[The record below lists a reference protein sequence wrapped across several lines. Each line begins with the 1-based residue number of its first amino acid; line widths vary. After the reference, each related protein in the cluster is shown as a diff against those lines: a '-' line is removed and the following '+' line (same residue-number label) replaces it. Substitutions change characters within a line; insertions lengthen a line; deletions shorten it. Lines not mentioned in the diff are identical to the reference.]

1 MLARV
6 LCACEKWPVFDSVT
20 AVTRVCDTILGV
32 MTAVSSPVRVHFT
45 LHVSVREGK
54 RETVRKELLII
65 PPKPS
70 AHAQPAAGQLRA
82 G

>member
-1 MLARV
+1 V
-6 LCACEKWPVFDSVT
+6 I
-20 AVTRVCDTILGV
+20 AVTLTMWYSESV

-45 LHVSVREGK
+45 LHVSVTEGK

-65 PPKPS
+65 PPKP
-70 AHAQPAAGQLRA
+70 APVGKR